1 MRAPIA
7 AFIVPVVA
15 ALTSHAAAGSYDDL
29 PSIAAAFNPD
39 PAERSQLQVECKLR
53 SDGKADCVHTQAMIR
68 VPDPQK
74 IEAEIVEREKD
85 MTAAVKS
92 PKWSDF
98 CKKLDAEIAAAE
110 KANASSAKPLF
121 VPGDKKA
128 FEAKQLSKL
137 CQSKDMKA
145 YLDAM
150 ADFDRRITAKTCS
163 IMINTFSATYTKLD
177 EDTWTSTETA
187 LSTFGCNATRVN
199 TLWRPP
205 KKKGEKLDIR
215 FWSAKQVRSVP
226 PNADPKMCPTNS
238 TVEHRWDGESLK
250 KLDCVYFKT

>member
-1 MRAPIA
+1 MRLMIA
-7 AFIVPVVA
+7 LFIVGVSVVRA
-15 ALTSHAAAGSYDDL
+15 SDADAGAYDDL
-29 PSIAAAFNPD
+29 PAIAAAFNPE
-39 PAERSQLQVECKLR
+39 PSERSQLQVECKLR

-85 MTAAVKS
+85 TTAAVKS

-110 KANASSAKPLF
+110 KANASSAKPVF
-121 VPGDKKA
+121 VPGDKKT

-145 YLDAM
+145 YIDAM

-163 IMINTFSATYTKLD
+163 IMINTFSTTYTKLD

-187 LSTFGCNATRVN
+187 PTAFGCNATRVN
-199 TLWRPP
+199 TLWRTP
-205 KKKGEKLDIR
+205 KKKGDKYGNP
-215 FWSAKQVRSVP
+215 WSAKQVRSVP